1 METIEMLDS
10 VKKMLKSKPA
20 RIAIGVIG
28 IGALAGIIIKNK
40 IAPNMLEET
49 DEPSEEILLENEEIK
64 EE

>member
-1 METIEMLDS
+1 METKEMLDS

-20 RIAIGVIG
+20 RIAIGIG
-28 IGALAGIIIKNK
+28 IGALVAGIIIKNK

-49 DEPSEEILLENEEIK
+49 DEPSEEILLENEIK